1 MEARLIE
8 ATRAAQ
14 GLMKAF
20 KPDLVIDGHWGKFT
34 QSVYDSMASSVR
46 QGVDAMLS
54 TYSTKPVLLRN
65 AYLQDKAAGGA
76 DKQRAVKEREDAG
89 ILSKIAGYF
98 TSDST
103 SQPGTF
109 RAPKKVENRTVD
121 LTGQSYTEE
130 ELKRAARGVS
140 SPAGVVIFITRMVPY
155 LLKQAAAAGFKRP
168 EVLAAQFAKE
178 SGWGTHMAGNFNY
191 GGFKASKD
199 QRSVQAPSP
208 EGFGANK
215 VVQNSSWA
223 VFGSPEEFVD
233 WALLKLKRTWPDTFT
248 AKTQQEFLKAWR
260 MYDGGTSKY
269 STDLPSKYAS
279 TIGDIVANYYTT

>member
-1 MEARLIE
+1 MDARLIE

-20 KPDLVIDGHWGKFT
+20 KSDLVVDGHWGTFT
-34 QSVYDSMASSVR
+34 QGVFNGLSSSVR
-46 QGVDAMLS
+46 QAVTAMLS
-54 TYSTKPVLLRN
+54 TYSTSPELLRN

-98 TSDST
+98 SGGSA
-103 SQPGTF
+103 SQTGIF
-109 RAPKKVENRTVD
+109 KAPIKVEGRVVD
-121 LTGQSYTEE
+121 LTGKSYTEE

-140 SPAGVVIFITRMVPY
+140 SPAGVVIFVTKTVP
-155 LLKQAAAAGFKRP
+155 LLMKRAKELGFQRP
-168 EVLAAQFAKE
+168 EILAAQFAKE

-199 QRSVQAPSP
+199 QKSTQAPSP
-208 EGFGANK
+208 EGFGAAKNI
-215 VVQNSSWA
+215 QISSW
-223 VFGSPEEFVD
+223 VIYDSPEDFVER
-233 WALLKLKRTWPDTFT
+233 ALAKLKRTWPDTFT
-248 AKTQQEFLKAWR
+248 ATTQQEFLKAWR

-269 STDLPSKYAS
+269 STAQPDEYVSSIK
-279 TIGDIVANYYTT
+279 DIVAKYYSA